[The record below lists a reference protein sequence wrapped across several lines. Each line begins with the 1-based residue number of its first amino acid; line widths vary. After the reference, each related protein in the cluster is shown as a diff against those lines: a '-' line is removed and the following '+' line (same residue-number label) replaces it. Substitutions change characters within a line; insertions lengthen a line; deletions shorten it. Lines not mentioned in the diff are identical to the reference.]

1 MHHLLILTLGVA
13 WRVFVLVMSMRR
25 FNNWLASV
33 GVDAAR
39 FALDLPVVISAT
51 SVSDCNY
58 GL

>member
-13 WRVFVLVMSMRR
+13 WRVFVLVMSIRR

-33 GVDAAR
+33 GVDSAR